1 MLAGLLLCVALA
13 MALTFELG
21 RRQAGFDGVQ
31 AARDRAALQD
41 VIEGHERTE
50 RELKTQLAAAEET
63 RLGEVRERSEVAK
76 TIGELQAQ
84 VAKLQQEQEF
94 YRGMVAQ
101 QLPQTVGMM
110 IEQFRVVPGKGQSQ
124 YFLRFTVKPSKNPEQ
139 PFAGS
144 LAISLDG
151 EQSGS
156 SASVDLSSV
165 ARPRIAT
172 IPVSFRYFKTVE
184 QLIELPPDFNP
195 QRVTIEVRPQTKA
208 VAPYRQTFLW
218 SITAG

>member
-1 MLAGLLLCVALA
+1 MLAGLLLCVALGL
-13 MALTFELG
+13 ALVFELG
-21 RRQAGFDGVQ
+21 RRSAGFDGVQ
-31 AARDRAALQD
+31 AVRERAALQQTID
-41 VIEGHERTE
+41 DHERTE
-50 RELKTQLAAAEET
+50 HELTVQLAAAEEA

-84 VAKLQQEQEF
+84 VAKSQQELDF

-101 QLPQTVGMM
+101 QLPQTVGIT
-110 IEQFRVVPGKGQSQ
+110 IEQFRVVPGKAKSQ
-124 YFLRFTVKPSKNPEQ
+124 YLLRFTIKPSKNPEQ
-139 PFAGS
+139 SFTGA
-144 LAISLDG
+144 LAITLDG

-156 SASVDLSSV
+156 AASVDLGSI
-165 ARPRIAT
+165 ARPRLAT
-172 IPVSFRYFKTVE
+172 VPVSFRYFKTVE
-184 QLIELPPDFNP
+184 QLIELPADFNP